1 MVLFAKEESPVA
13 RPPRHRSPDEALHEV
28 PSDRYAAGGGGE
40 GVVQPVH
47 GLSHASDTRLPS
59 QKKGV
64 RGRRRPDPLA
74 DIFAAE
80 VVPMLKVTPGL
91 RPVAIFEEMLRRHYR
106 FKQAHE
112 KASQRREEAS
122 DKPRKM
128 TPDLVELIEEKLTQE
143 QWSPDQIS
151 GRLAKDGVAFI
162 SHERIYQHVWK
173 DKKDGGTLY
182 LHLRHSGKKY
192 NRRKGKNSGRGLIPN
207 RVDIDQRPPIVAA
220 KSRIGD
226 WEADTII
233 GANHKGVVMSH
244 VERTSKYTKLAKLP
258 DKNADSVVQ
267 ACARVLLP
275 LADRIETITY
285 DNGKEFA
292 SHAQIATSLGAL
304 SYFAKPYH
312 SWERGLN
319 EHTNGLFRQ
328 YFPKGSDLSIL
339 SDADVQRVEDKLNSR
354 PRKILGYQ
362 TPREIFSAPEI
373 RPLHFT
379 VEWARE
385 HERSNRFRDL
395 RRA

>member
-1 MVLFAKEESPVA
+1 MNEF
-13 RPPRHRSPDEALHEV
+13 EV
-28 PSDRYAAGGGGE
+28 GDG
-40 GVVQPVH
+40 
-47 GLSHASDTRLPS
+47 
-59 QKKGV
+59 
-64 RGRRRPDPLA
+64 RGSRIQVSRILILCP
-74 DIFAAE
+74 
-80 VVPMLKVTPGL
+80 
-91 RPVAIFEEMLRRHYR
+91 RRH
-106 FKQAHE
+106 QLG
-112 KASQRREEAS
+112 Q
-122 DKPRKM
+122 
-128 TPDLVELIEEKLTQE
+128 V
-143 QWSPDQIS
+143 
-151 GRLAKDGVAFI
+151 G
-162 SHERIYQHVWK
+162 
-173 DKKDGGTLY
+173 
-182 LHLRHSGKKY
+182 
-192 NRRKGKNSGRGLIPN
+192 
-207 RVDIDQRPPIVAA
+207 VDIDQRPPIVAA

-267 ACARVLLP
+267 ACLRVLLP

-362 TPREIFSAPEI
+362 TPREIFFMSATC
-373 RPLHFT
+373 PLHFT
-379 VEWARE
+379 VEWAE
-385 HERSNRFRDL
+385 
-395 RRA
+395 AK

>member
-1 MVLFAKEESPVA
+1 MPEGYLHLTCEQRCQIYALLQSGHSQAHIA
-13 RPPRHRSPDEALHEV
+13 RQIGVD
-28 PSDRYAAGGGGE
+28 PSTISRE
-40 GVVQPVH
+40 
-47 GLSHASDTRLPS
+47 L
-59 QKKGV
+59 V
-64 RGRRRPDPLA
+64 RNTGAR
-74 DIFAAE
+74 
-80 VVPMLKVTPGL
+80 G
-91 RPVAIFEEMLRRHYR
+91 YR

-112 KASQRREEAS
+112 KASQRRKKAS

-292 SHAQIATSLGAL
+292 SHVEIATSLGAL

-339 SDADVQRVEDKLNSR
+339 SDTDVQRVEDKLNSR

-362 TPREIFSAPEI
+362 TPREVFFNAKNLLVA
-373 RPLHFT
+373 LHC
-379 VEWARE
+379 
-385 HERSNRFRDL
+385 
-395 RRA
+395 